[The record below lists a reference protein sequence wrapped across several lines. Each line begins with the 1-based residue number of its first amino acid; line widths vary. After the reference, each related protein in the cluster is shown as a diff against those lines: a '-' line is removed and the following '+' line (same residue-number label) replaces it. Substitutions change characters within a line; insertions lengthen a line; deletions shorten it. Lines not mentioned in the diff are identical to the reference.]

1 MAHTYTANYIHL
13 VFSTKNHER
22 RLSPE
27 IAPRIHSYIGGIARA
42 NGFKTL
48 AVGGVEDHVHVLMSL
63 PATISAARATQLIKG
78 GSSLWIHETFA
89 DQRHFAWQQAYG
101 AFSIGISQIAATKTY
116 IANQREHHKRRD
128 FRAEF
133 IAFLK
138 KHGIEYDERY
148 VMG

>member
-1 MAHTYTANYIHL
+1 MAHTYVANYFHV
-13 VFSTKNHER
+13 VFSTKNREKS
-22 RLSPE
+22 LSPE
-27 IAPRIHSYIGGIARA
+27 IAPRVHDYIGGVARA

-48 AVGGVEDHVHVLMSL
+48 AVGGTNDHVHVLMSL
-63 PATISAARATQLIKG
+63 PATLPIARATQLIKG
-78 GSSLWIHETFA
+78 GSSKWIHETFEK
-89 DQRHFAWQQAYG
+89 RFAWQQAYG
-101 AFSIGISQIAATKTY
+101 AFSIGVSQIEATKQY
-116 IANQREHHKRRD
+116 IANQQEHHKKRD